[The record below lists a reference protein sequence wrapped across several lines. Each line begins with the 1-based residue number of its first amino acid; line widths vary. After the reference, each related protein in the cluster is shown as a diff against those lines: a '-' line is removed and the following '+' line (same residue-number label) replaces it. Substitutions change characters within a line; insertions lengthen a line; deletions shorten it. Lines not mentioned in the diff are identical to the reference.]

1 VLPAPESA
9 SAVPVPLLPDE
20 DESPPDDP
28 PHPAAIATAIT
39 QIGSHI
45 LGLIIPPDRE
55 VAFVVF
61 DLAVTGTG
69 PGSRSGR
76 QTVTKW

>member
-9 SAVPVPLLPDE
+9 SAVPLLLLPDE

-55 VAFVVF
+55 VVSVVI
-61 DLAVTGTG
+61 DLAAAAVGR
-69 PGSRSGR
+69 GSRSGR

>member
-9 SAVPVPLLPDE
+9 SAVPFPLPPDE
-20 DESPPDDP
+20 DELPPDDP

-45 LGLIIPPDRE
+45 LGLIVPPDRE
-55 VAFVVF
+55 VDFVASI
-61 DLAVTGTG
+61 LPPRP
-69 PGSRSGR
+69 PGGGVDPGGKR
-76 QTVTKW
+76 